1 MSNRRQFQGRR
12 LSFRQMRIT
21 RGAMYLLFAE
31 VGLSLVYLLS
41 NVEARGHLASWLVA
55 SADQVWR
62 DLKIWTLLTSAV
74 FEIDFVALIF
84 HGLILWMFMPTLERA
99 WGTRKFLLFA
109 LWTSLAGNIV
119 GTLAGLAL
127 GDSALLTGLDPFVF
141 ASFVAFGTLYAKQ
154 PVQFFG
160 VIPMTGKQMMIGI
173 CAFVGLFILIGQ
185 QWVLGASYVGA
196 MVTGWLLVNGTGSPR
211 LWYTRWKH
219 RRARRRLS
227 VVRGGASRDQW
238 LN

>member
-12 LSFRQMRIT
+12 LSFREMRIT

-31 VGLSLVYLLS
+31 VGLSLVYLMS
-41 NVEARGHLASWLVA
+41 NPEARGHLASWLAA

-62 DLKIWTLLTSAV
+62 QFKIWTLLTSAL
-74 FEIDFVALIF
+74 FEIDFVSLIF

-109 LWTSLAGNIV
+109 LWTSLAGNTV
-119 GTLAGLAL
+119 GTLAGLVL
-127 GDSALLTGLDPFVF
+127 GDAVLSGLDPFVF
-141 ASFVAFGTLYAKQ
+141 ASFVAFGTLYARQ

-173 CAFVGLFILIGQ
+173 CAFVGLFIVIGQ
-185 QWVLGASYVGA
+185 QWALGASYVGA
-196 MVTGWLLVNGTGSPR
+196 MVTGWMLVSGKGNLR
-211 LWYTRWKH
+211 LWYRRWKH
-219 RRARRRLS
+219 KRARRRLG